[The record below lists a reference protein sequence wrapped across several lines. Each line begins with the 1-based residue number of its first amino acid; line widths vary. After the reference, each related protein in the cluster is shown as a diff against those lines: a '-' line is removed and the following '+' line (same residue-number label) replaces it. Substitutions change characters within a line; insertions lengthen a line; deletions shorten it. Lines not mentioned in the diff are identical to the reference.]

1 MYKELEE
8 DIKNFK
14 TINIKDNYTKVL
26 SHFESLYVQ
35 NDELFLVG
43 KLNNIN
49 NNYDL
54 MTIRASDGKLY
65 LVVSTFEEEKEN
77 LEYIALPI
85 KEIFNTV
92 NSSPTCNGICL
103 NPDDNPNQL
112 MISKE
117 YINKL
122 KELFD

>member
-1 MYKELEE
+1 MFKELEE

-26 SHFESLYVQ
+26 SHFESLYAQ

-77 LEYIALPI
+77 LEYIAMPI
-85 KEIFNTV
+85 KDIFDTV

-122 KELFD
+122 KELLD

>member
-77 LEYIALPI
+77 LEYIAMPI
-85 KEIFNTV
+85 KDIFDTV

>member
-1 MYKELEE
+1 
-8 DIKNFK
+8 
-14 TINIKDNYTKVL
+14 
-26 SHFESLYVQ
+26 
-35 NDELFLVG
+35 
-43 KLNNIN
+43 
-49 NNYDL
+49 

-77 LEYIALPI
+77 LEYIAMPI
-85 KEIFNTV
+85 KDIFDTV

-122 KELFD
+122 KELLD

>member
-77 LEYIALPI
+77 LEYIAMPI
-85 KEIFNTV
+85 KDIFDTV

-122 KELFD
+122 KELLD

>member
-43 KLNNIN
+43 KLNSIN

-77 LEYIALPI
+77 LEYIAMPI
-85 KEIFNTV
+85 KDIFDTV

>member
-26 SHFESLYVQ
+26 SHFESLYTQ

-77 LEYIALPI
+77 LEYIAMPI
-85 KEIFNTV
+85 KDIFDTV

-122 KELFD
+122 KELLD

>member
-1 MYKELEE
+1 MYKELED
-8 DIKNFK
+8 DIINFK
-14 TINIKDNYTKVL
+14 KLNIKDNYTKVL
-26 SHFESLYVQ
+26 SHFETLYVE
-35 NDELFLVG
+35 NKELYLIG

-54 MTIRASDGKLY
+54 MTIRASDEKVY
-65 LVVSTFEEEKEN
+65 LVVSTFEDTKEN
-77 LEYIALPI
+77 LEYIAMPI
-85 KEIFNTV
+85 KEIFDTV
-92 NSSPTCNGICL
+92 NSSPSCNGICL
-103 NPDDNPNQL
+103 NPDESPNQL

>member
-1 MYKELEE
+1 MFKELEN
-8 DIKNFK
+8 DINEFK
-14 TINIKDNYTKVL
+14 KFNVKDNYTKVL
-26 SHFESLYVQ
+26 SHFESLYVE
-35 NDELFLVG
+35 NKELYLVG

-54 MTIRASDGKLY
+54 MTIRASDGKIY
-65 LVVSTFEEEKEN
+65 LVVSTFEDQKEN
-77 LEYIALPI
+77 LEYIAVPI
-85 KEIFNTV
+85 KEIFGTV
-92 NSSPTCNGICL
+92 NSSPNCNGICL
-103 NPDDNPNQL
+103 NPDDNPNQV

>member
-1 MYKELEE
+1 MYKELEN
-8 DIKNFK
+8 DINEFK
-14 TINIKDNYTKVL
+14 KMNVKDNYTKVL
-26 SHFESLYVQ
+26 SHFESLYVE
-35 NDELFLVG
+35 NKEFYLVG

-54 MTIRASDGKLY
+54 MTIRASDSNIY
-65 LVVSTFEEEKEN
+65 LVVSTFEEEKEG
-77 LEYIALPI
+77 LEYIAVPI
-85 KEIFNTV
+85 KEIFGTV
-92 NSSPTCNGICL
+92 NSSPSCNGICL
-103 NPDDNPNQL
+103 NPDDSPNQV

>member
-1 MYKELEE
+1 MYKELEN
-8 DIKNFK
+8 DIEEFK
-14 TINIKDNYTKVL
+14 KMNVKDNYTKVL
-26 SHFESLYVQ
+26 SHFESLYVE
-35 NDELFLVG
+35 NKEFYLVG

-54 MTIRASDGKLY
+54 MTIRASDSKIY
-65 LVVSTFEEEKEN
+65 LVVSTFEKEKEG
-77 LEYIALPI
+77 LEYIAVPI
-85 KEIFNTV
+85 KEIFGTV
-92 NSSPTCNGICL
+92 NSSPSCNGICL
-103 NPDDNPNQL
+103 NPDDSPNQV